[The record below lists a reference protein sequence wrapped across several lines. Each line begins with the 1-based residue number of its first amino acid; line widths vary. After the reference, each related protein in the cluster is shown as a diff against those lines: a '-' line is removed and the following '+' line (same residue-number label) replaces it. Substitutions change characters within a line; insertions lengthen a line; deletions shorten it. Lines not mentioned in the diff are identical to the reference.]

1 MNKTK
6 WSRVTV
12 VLDKKTGD
20 EIRYVSAVTG
30 TPVSEIVRDVISA
43 PVAHLAGT
51 LQALQ
56 ADQTPEALQ
65 RLQDSCTATVDQ
77 AHAEYHRRVG

>member
-20 EIRYVSAVTG
+20 EIRYVSAVTN
-30 TPVSEIVRDVISA
+30 TPVSVIVRDVLA
-43 PVAHLAGT
+43 DPVAYLAGN
-51 LQALQ
+51 LKKLEANP
-56 ADQTPEALQ
+56 TPEGLKALEN
-65 RLQDSCTATVDQ
+65 TARETVDS
-77 AHAEYHRRVG
+77 AHAGFHKRYG